1 MEYAY
6 LFALK
11 FKRYWYFFTKLFNLP
26 FENLGYESNHSN
38 GDITSQEVECVV
50 CLSQVEEGEEVKEL
64 TCNHIFHRVCLERWV
79 GFGHVTCPLCRGLL
93 KSSAIELGK
102 CTLVFKFDDL
112 CSRDKRDSWWLR

>member
-26 FENLGYESNHSN
+26 FENLGYEANNSN

-93 KSSAIELGK
+93 KSAAIELGK